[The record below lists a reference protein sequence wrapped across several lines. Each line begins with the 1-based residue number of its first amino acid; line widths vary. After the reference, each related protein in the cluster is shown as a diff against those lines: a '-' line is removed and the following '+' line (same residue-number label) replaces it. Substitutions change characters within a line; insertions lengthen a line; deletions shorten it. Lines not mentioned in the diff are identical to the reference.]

1 MQWWVAILILLTV
14 LRSFLFIYCI
24 LLLVYVFWV
33 ICKFMMFG
41 LSEGYL
47 YLSCSFF
54 QYYCIYDLRNKD
66 TVEGSGEKDL
76 MGGQESGLDW
86 VTRTCQ
92 WHCRTTYMERILTG

>member
-1 MQWWVAILILLTV
+1 MQGWVAILILLTV

-54 QYYCIYDLRNKD
+54 SILLYIRPQEQRY
-66 TVEGSGEKDL
+66 SGGKWGKGFNGWAGEWARLGD
-76 MGGQESGLDW
+76 
-86 VTRTCQ
+86 
-92 WHCRTTYMERILTG
+92 